1 MEKING
7 INKIKKIIRII
18 MLVVIAL
25 IAIYAIFVAIPSKKN
40 KDEGI
45 ENINNKYILY
55 KRDSSLYKENFEK
68 LRTIL
73 ETSPVDN
80 KEQAETIVKLF
91 VIDFYTLDN
100 KNDNTDIGGLQYVH
114 SNLKDNLV
122 LNASSTMYKYIKTT
136 KELPKV
142 KSINSVDTRETTYKI
157 NDKDYSA
164 YAITINWEYDK
175 DLGYEKQ
182 GTFIVVNDN
191 GNLSIVEKQEGL

>member
-1 MEKING
+1 MEKINE

-18 MLVVIAL
+18 MLVVVAL

-55 KRDSSLYKENFEK
+55 KRDSNLYKENFEK

-80 KEQAETIVKLF
+80 KEYAETIVKLF

-142 KSINSVDTRETTYKI
+142 KSITSVDTRETTYKI

-191 GNLSIVEKQEGL
+191 GDLSIVEK

>member
-18 MLVVIAL
+18 MLVVVAL

-80 KEQAETIVKLF
+80 KEYAETIVKLF

-191 GNLSIVEKQEGL
+191 GNLSIVEK

>member
-18 MLVVIAL
+18 MLVVVAL

-80 KEQAETIVKLF
+80 KKYAETIVKLF

-142 KSINSVDTRETTYKI
+142 KSITSADTRETTYKI

-191 GNLSIVEKQEGL
+191 GNLSIVEK

>member
-1 MEKING
+1 MEKINE

-55 KRDSSLYKENFEK
+55 KRDSNLYKENFEK

-80 KEQAETIVKLF
+80 KEYAETIVKLF

-100 KNDNTDIGGLQYVH
+100 KDENTDIGGLQYVH

-142 KSINSVDTRETTYKI
+142 KSITSIDTKGTTYKI
-157 NDKDYSA
+157 SDKDYSA

-175 DLGYEKQ
+175 DLGYEKP

-191 GNLSIVEKQEGL
+191 GDLSIVEK

>member
-80 KEQAETIVKLF
+80 KEYAENIVKLF

-100 KNDNTDIGGLQYVH
+100 KDENTDIGGLQYVH

-142 KSINSVDTRETTYKI
+142 KSITSVDTRETTYKI

-191 GNLSIVEKQEGL
+191 ENLSIVEK

>member
-25 IAIYAIFVAIPSKKN
+25 IAIYAIFVAIPSKNN

-80 KEQAETIVKLF
+80 KEYAETIVKLF

-100 KNDNTDIGGLQYVH
+100 KDDNTDIGGLQYVH

-142 KSINSVDTRETTYKI
+142 KSITSVDTRETTYKI

-175 DLGYEKQ
+175 NLGYEKQ
-182 GTFIVVNDN
+182 STFIVVNDN
-191 GNLSIVEKQEGL
+191 GNLSIVEK

>member
-18 MLVVIAL
+18 MLVVVAL

-40 KDEGI
+40 KDEGV

-80 KEQAETIVKLF
+80 KEYAETIVKLF

-142 KSINSVDTRETTYKI
+142 KSITSVDTRETTYKI

-191 GNLSIVEKQEGL
+191 GNLSIVEK

>member
-80 KEQAETIVKLF
+80 KEYAETIVKLF

-122 LNASSTMYKYIKTT
+122 LNASSTMYKYINTT

-142 KSINSVDTRETTYKI
+142 KSITSVDTRETTYKI

-191 GNLSIVEKQEGL
+191 ENLSIVEK

>member
-1 MEKING
+1 MEKINE

-18 MLVVIAL
+18 MLVVVAL

-80 KEQAETIVKLF
+80 KEYAETIVKLF

-100 KNDNTDIGGLQYVH
+100 KDENTDIGGLQYVH

-136 KELPKV
+136 KELPRV
-142 KSINSVDTRETTYKI
+142 KSITSIDTKETTYEI
-157 NDKDYSA
+157 SDKDYSA

-191 GNLSIVEKQEGL
+191 GDLSIVEK

>member
-73 ETSPVDN
+73 ETRPVDN
-80 KEQAETIVKLF
+80 KEYAETIVKLF

-142 KSINSVDTRETTYKI
+142 KSITSVDTRETTYKI

-175 DLGYEKQ
+175 DLGYENQ
-182 GTFIVVNDN
+182 RTFIVVNDN
-191 GNLSIVEKQEGL
+191 GNLSIVEK

>member
-80 KEQAETIVKLF
+80 KKYAETIVKLF

-100 KNDNTDIGGLQYVH
+100 KDENTDIGGLQYAH
-114 SNLKDNLV
+114 SKWKDNLV

-142 KSINSVDTRETTYKI
+142 KSITSVDTRETTYKI

-191 GNLSIVEKQEGL
+191 ENLSIVEK

>member
-1 MEKING
+1 MEKINE

-80 KEQAETIVKLF
+80 KEYAETIVKLF

-100 KNDNTDIGGLQYVH
+100 KNDNADIGGLQYVH

-142 KSINSVDTRETTYKI
+142 KSITSVDTRKTTYKI

-191 GNLSIVEKQEGL
+191 GNLSIVEK

>member
-18 MLVVIAL
+18 MLVVVAL

-80 KEQAETIVKLF
+80 KEYAETIVKLF
-91 VIDFYTLDN
+91 IIDFYTLDN

-142 KSINSVDTRETTYKI
+142 KSITSVDTRETTYKI

-191 GNLSIVEKQEGL
+191 GNLSIVEK

>member
-18 MLVVIAL
+18 MLVVVAL

-80 KEQAETIVKLF
+80 KEYAETIVKLF

-142 KSINSVDTRETTYKI
+142 KSITSVVTRETTYKI

-191 GNLSIVEKQEGL
+191 ENLSIVEK

>member
-1 MEKING
+1 MEKINE
-7 INKIKKIIRII
+7 INKMKKIIRII
-18 MLVVIAL
+18 MLIVVAF
-25 IAIYAIFVAIPSKKN
+25 IAIYAIFVAIPSKKK

-55 KRDSSLYKENFEK
+55 KRDSGLYKENFEK

-73 ETSPVDN
+73 DTSPVDN
-80 KEQAETIVKLF
+80 KEYAETIVKLF

-100 KNDNTDIGGLQYVH
+100 KDENTDIGGLQYVH

-136 KELPKV
+136 KELPRV
-142 KSINSVDTRETTYKI
+142 KSITSVDTSETTYKI

-191 GNLSIVEKQEGL
+191 ENLSIVEK

>member
-1 MEKING
+1 MEKINE

-45 ENINNKYILY
+45 ENINNKYTLY

-80 KEQAETIVKLF
+80 KEYAETIVKLF

-122 LNASSTMYKYIKTT
+122 LNASSTMYKYIRTT

-142 KSINSVDTRETTYKI
+142 KSITSVDSRETTYKI

-191 GNLSIVEKQEGL
+191 GNLSIVEK

>member
-40 KDEGI
+40 KDEGV

-80 KEQAETIVKLF
+80 KEYAETIVKLF

-142 KSINSVDTRETTYKI
+142 KSITSVDTRETTYKI

-191 GNLSIVEKQEGL
+191 ENLSIVEK

>member
-18 MLVVIAL
+18 MLVVVAL

-80 KEQAETIVKLF
+80 KEYAETIVKLF

-142 KSINSVDTRETTYKI
+142 KSITSVDTKETTYKI
-157 NDKDYSA
+157 SDKDYSA

-191 GNLSIVEKQEGL
+191 GNLSIVEK

>member
-7 INKIKKIIRII
+7 IKKIKKIIRII
-18 MLVVIAL
+18 MLVVVAL

-80 KEQAETIVKLF
+80 KEYAETIVKLF

-100 KNDNTDIGGLQYVH
+100 KDENTDIGGLQYVH

-142 KSINSVDTRETTYKI
+142 KSITSVDTRETTYKI

-191 GNLSIVEKQEGL
+191 GNLSIVEK

>member
-18 MLVVIAL
+18 MLVVVAL
-25 IAIYAIFVAIPSKKN
+25 IAIYAIFVAIPSKK
-40 KDEGI
+40 KKHEGI

-80 KEQAETIVKLF
+80 KEYAETIVKLF

-142 KSINSVDTRETTYKI
+142 KSITSVDTKETTYKI

-191 GNLSIVEKQEGL
+191 GNLSIVEK

>member
-80 KEQAETIVKLF
+80 KEYAETIVKLF

-100 KNDNTDIGGLQYVH
+100 KNDNTDLGGLQYVH

-142 KSINSVDTRETTYKI
+142 KSITSVDTRETTYKI

-191 GNLSIVEKQEGL
+191 GNLSIVEK

>member
-18 MLVVIAL
+18 MLVIIAL

-80 KEQAETIVKLF
+80 KEYAETIVKLF

-142 KSINSVDTRETTYKI
+142 KSITSVDTRETTYKI

-191 GNLSIVEKQEGL
+191 GNLSIVEK

>member
-18 MLVVIAL
+18 MLVVVAL

-80 KEQAETIVKLF
+80 KKYAETIVKLF

-100 KNDNTDIGGLQYVH
+100 KDENTDIGGLQYVH

-142 KSINSVDTRETTYKI
+142 KSITSVDTRETTYKI

-175 DLGYEKQ
+175 DVGYEKQ
-182 GTFIVVNDN
+182 GTFIVINDN
-191 GNLSIVEKQEGL
+191 ENLSIVEK

>member
-1 MEKING
+1 MEKINE
-7 INKIKKIIRII
+7 INKLKKIIRII
-18 MLVVIAL
+18 MLVVVVL

-55 KRDSSLYKENFEK
+55 KRDSNLYKENFEK

-80 KEQAETIVKLF
+80 KEYAETIVKLF

-100 KNDNTDIGGLQYVH
+100 KDENTDIGGLQYVH

-136 KELPKV
+136 KELPRV
-142 KSINSVDTRETTYKI
+142 KSITSVDTKETTYKI
-157 NDKDYSA
+157 SDKDYSA

-191 GNLSIVEKQEGL
+191 GDLSIVEK

>member
-18 MLVVIAL
+18 MLVVVAL

-80 KEQAETIVKLF
+80 KEYAETIVKLF

-142 KSINSVDTRETTYKI
+142 KSITSVDTRETTYNI

-191 GNLSIVEKQEGL
+191 ENLSIVEK

>member
-1 MEKING
+1 MEKINE

-18 MLVVIAL
+18 MLVVIVL

-55 KRDSSLYKENFEK
+55 KRDSSLYKESFEK

-80 KEQAETIVKLF
+80 KEYAETIVKLF

-142 KSINSVDTRETTYKI
+142 KSITSVDTRETTYKI

-191 GNLSIVEKQEGL
+191 GNLSIVEK

>member
-80 KEQAETIVKLF
+80 KEYAETIVKLF

-142 KSINSVDTRETTYKI
+142 KSITSVDTRETTYKI

-164 YAITINWEYDK
+164 YTITINWEYDK

-191 GNLSIVEKQEGL
+191 GDLSIVEK

>member
-80 KEQAETIVKLF
+80 KKYAETIVKLF

-142 KSINSVDTRETTYKI
+142 KSITSVDTKETTYKI
-157 NDKDYSA
+157 SDKDYSA

-191 GNLSIVEKQEGL
+191 ENLSIVEK

>member
-1 MEKING
+1 MEKINE

-18 MLVVIAL
+18 MLVVVAL

-80 KEQAETIVKLF
+80 KEYAETIVKLF

-142 KSINSVDTRETTYKI
+142 KSITSVDTKETTYKI
-157 NDKDYSA
+157 SDKDYSA

-191 GNLSIVEKQEGL
+191 GDLSIVEK

>member
-1 MEKING
+1 MEKINE

-80 KEQAETIVKLF
+80 KEYAETIVKLF

-142 KSINSVDTRETTYKI
+142 KSITSVDTRETTYKI

-191 GNLSIVEKQEGL
+191 GNLSIVEK

>member
-1 MEKING
+1 MEKINE

-18 MLVVIAL
+18 MLVVVAL

-55 KRDSSLYKENFEK
+55 KRDSNLYKENFEK

-80 KEQAETIVKLF
+80 KEYAETIVKLF

-100 KNDNTDIGGLQYVH
+100 KDENTDIGGLQYVH

-142 KSINSVDTRETTYKI
+142 KSITSIDTKETTYKI
-157 NDKDYSA
+157 SDKDYSA

-191 GNLSIVEKQEGL
+191 GDLSIVEK

>member
-55 KRDSSLYKENFEK
+55 KRDSNLYKENFEK

-73 ETSPVDN
+73 KTSPVDN
-80 KEQAETIVKLF
+80 KEYAETIVKLF

-100 KNDNTDIGGLQYVH
+100 KDENTDIGGLQYVH

-136 KELPKV
+136 KELPRV
-142 KSINSVDTRETTYKI
+142 KSITSVDTKETSYKI
-157 NDKDYSA
+157 SDKDYSA

-191 GNLSIVEKQEGL
+191 GDLSIVEK

>member
-18 MLVVIAL
+18 MLVVVAL

-80 KEQAETIVKLF
+80 KEYAETIVKLF

-142 KSINSVDTRETTYKI
+142 KSITSVDSRETTYKI

-191 GNLSIVEKQEGL
+191 GNLSIVEK

>member
-40 KDEGI
+40 KDEGV

-80 KEQAETIVKLF
+80 KEYAETIVKLF

-122 LNASSTMYKYIKTT
+122 LNASSTMYKYIRTT

-142 KSINSVDTRETTYKI
+142 KSITSVDTRETTYKI

-175 DLGYEKQ
+175 DLGYEKK

-191 GNLSIVEKQEGL
+191 GNLSIVEK

>member
-1 MEKING
+1 MEKINE

-18 MLVVIAL
+18 MLVVVAL

-55 KRDSSLYKENFEK
+55 KRDSNLYKENFEK

-80 KEQAETIVKLF
+80 KEYAETIVKLF

-100 KNDNTDIGGLQYVH
+100 KDENTDIGGLQYVH

-122 LNASSTMYKYIKTT
+122 LNASSTIYKYIKTT

-142 KSINSVDTRETTYKI
+142 KSITSIDTKETTYKI
-157 NDKDYSA
+157 SDKDYSA

-191 GNLSIVEKQEGL
+191 GDLSIVEK

>member
-1 MEKING
+1 MKKING

-18 MLVVIAL
+18 MLVVVAL

-80 KEQAETIVKLF
+80 KEYAETIVKLF

-100 KNDNTDIGGLQYVH
+100 KDENTDIGGLQYVH

-142 KSINSVDTRETTYKI
+142 KSITSVDTRETTYKI

-191 GNLSIVEKQEGL
+191 GNLSIVEK

>member
-18 MLVVIAL
+18 MLVVVAL

-55 KRDSSLYKENFEK
+55 KRDSSLYKENFEN

-80 KEQAETIVKLF
+80 KEYAETIVKLF

-142 KSINSVDTRETTYKI
+142 KSITSVDTKETTYKI

-191 GNLSIVEKQEGL
+191 GNLSIVEK

>member
-80 KEQAETIVKLF
+80 KEYAETIVKLF

-142 KSINSVDTRETTYKI
+142 KSITSVDTRETTYKI

-182 GTFIVVNDN
+182 GTFIVINDN
-191 GNLSIVEKQEGL
+191 ENLSIVEK

>member
-55 KRDSSLYKENFEK
+55 KRDSSLYKEYFEK

-80 KEQAETIVKLF
+80 KEYAETIVKLF

-100 KNDNTDIGGLQYVH
+100 KDDNTDIGGLQYVH

-142 KSINSVDTRETTYKI
+142 KSITSVDTRETTYKI

-182 GTFIVVNDN
+182 GTFIVVSDN
-191 GNLSIVEKQEGL
+191 GNLSIVEK